1 MNLSQ
6 SAGSVCVIIHNT
18 GNTFT
23 NVYTYYTLKTY
34 IKFING

>member
-23 NVYTYYTLKTY
+23 NVYT
-34 IKFING
+34 